1 MIELIIERAAEKS
14 VPFTPFKLIEITENS
29 PIYALHKSLSSE
41 ISNPSNRFFLYSLS
55 VLISKK
61 TFQHAHVKRFSK
73 TSWARKK
80 INFTPIV

>member
-1 MIELIIERAAEKS
+1 MPYINLFHLKY
-14 VPFTPFKLIEITENS
+14 PTLQTD
-29 PIYALHKSLSSE
+29 
-41 ISNPSNRFFLYSLS
+41 FFILFIGAYF
-55 VLISKK
+55 KK